1 MIIDIHT
8 HVWGFNPEKDKSDL
22 LKAMERYD
30 LERIY
35 VSGIQGKIPDENEVI
50 WLNSLVY
57 DFMQEEPEK
66 VGGAVYVNPLLSNTM
81 DIIKRAIE
89 EQGFE
94 MIKLW
99 ISTCADHPSVDPI
112 MEYAEKAGVPVLF
125 HAFHKATGQRNENES
140 TGIHIANIAR
150 RHPKTKILMAH
161 LGGNCYDGIPCIRDL
176 KNVWVDT
183 SGSTFFHGD
192 DLNYTVEQ
200 IGAERILF
208 GTDMTGGC
216 GSNIGQ
222 VLGAE
227 LTDEQ
232 KDMIFYKN
240 AQKLLDRNFRL

>member
-30 LERIY
+30 LDRIY
-35 VSGIQGKIPDENEVI
+35 VSGLQSKISDEEEVAR
-50 WLNSLVY
+50 LNGIVY
-57 DFMQEEPEK
+57 DFMQQEPEK
-66 VGGAVYVNPLLSNTM
+66 IGGAVYVNPLHANVL
-81 DIIKRAIE
+81 DIIKRAVE

-99 ISTCADHPSVDPI
+99 VCTYADHPSVDPI
-112 MEYAEKAGVPVLF
+112 MEYGEATGVPVLF
-125 HAFHKATGQRNENES
+125 HSFHKANGQAENES
-140 TGIHIANIAR
+140 TSIHIANIAR

-200 IGAERILF
+200 IGAERVLF
-208 GTDMTGGC
+208 GTDMPGGC

-227 LTDEQ
+227 LTDAQ
-232 KDMIFYKN
+232 RDLIFYKN

>member
-8 HVWGFNPEKDKSDL
+8 HVWGFQPEKNREDL
-22 LKAMERYD
+22 LAAMERYGLD
-30 LERIY
+30 RIY
-35 VSGIQGKIPDENEVI
+35 VSGLQSKQSDEEEVAR
-50 WLNSLVY
+50 LNSLVY
-57 DFMQEEPEK
+57 DFMRQEPEK
-66 VGGAVYVNPLLSNTM
+66 VGGAVYVNPLHRNTL

-99 ISTCADHPSVDPI
+99 VCTYADHPAVDPI
-112 MEYAEKAGVPVLF
+112 MEYAEATGVPVLF
-125 HAFHKATGQRNENES
+125 HSFHKAVGQLENET
-140 TGIHIANIAR
+140 TGIHVANIAR

-161 LGGNCYDGIPCIRDL
+161 LGGNCYDGIPAIREC
-176 KNVWVDT
+176 KNVWCDT

-208 GTDMTGGC
+208 GTDATGSC

-222 VLGAE
+222 VLGADLTEAQRE
-227 LTDEQ
+227 L
-232 KDMIFYKN
+232 IFYKN

>member
-8 HVWGFNPEKDKSDL
+8 HVWGFNPEKNKEDL
-22 LKAMERYD
+22 LAAMERYGLD
-30 LERIY
+30 RIY
-35 VSGIQGKIPDENEVI
+35 VSGLQSKLSDEEEVAR
-50 WLNSLVY
+50 LNGLVY
-57 DFMQEEPEK
+57 DFMQQEPGK
-66 VGGAVYVNPLLSNTM
+66 VGGAVYINPLHKNTL

-99 ISTCADHPSVDPI
+99 VCTYADHPSVDPI
-112 MEYAEKAGVPVLF
+112 MQYAEQAGVPVLF
-125 HAFHKATGQRNENES
+125 HAFHKAVGQLENET
-140 TGIHIANIAR
+140 TGIHVANIAR

-161 LGGNCYDGIPCIRDL
+161 LGGNCYDGIPCIRNL

-208 GTDMTGGC
+208 GTDQTGSC

-222 VLGAE
+222 VLGADLTEEQRE
-227 LTDEQ
+227 L
-232 KDMIFYKN
+232 IFYKN
-240 AQKLLDRNFRL
+240 AQKLLDRNFKL

>member
-8 HVWGFNPEKDKSDL
+8 HVYGFNPEKDKTDL
-22 LKAMERYD
+22 LAGMERYGLD
-30 LERIY
+30 RIY
-35 VSGIQGKIPDENEVI
+35 VSSLQSRVSNEEEVAR
-50 WLNSLVY
+50 LNGLVY
-57 DFMQEEPEK
+57 DFMKQEPEK
-66 VGGAVYVNPLLSNTM
+66 VGGAVYVNPLHSNTL

-99 ISTCADHPSVDPI
+99 VCTYADHPAVDPI
-112 MEYAEKAGVPVLF
+112 MEYAEQTGVPVLF
-125 HAFHKATGQRNENES
+125 HSFHKAVGQLENET
-140 TGIHIANIAR
+140 TGVHVANIAR

-161 LGGNCYDGIPCIRDL
+161 LGGNCYDGIPALRGC
-176 KNVWVDT
+176 KNVWCDT

-208 GTDMTGGC
+208 GTDATGSC

-222 VLGAE
+222 VLGAN
-227 LTDEQ
+227 LTDTQREL
-232 KDMIFYKN
+232 IFYKN
-240 AQKLLDRNFRL
+240 AQKLLDRNYRL